1 MNYPHNDFRK
11 DFIMK
16 KVKRIAALTGVILIV
31 SLILLT
37 IISAFVA
44 TEYSYGLIMAS
55 LFSMIVIPLM
65 IQMYIMV
72 YRIFHKRG
80 QDNEVLEDNTEDKED
95 STP

>member
-1 MNYPHNDFRK
+1 
-11 DFIMK
+11 MK

-44 TEYSYGLIMAS
+44 TEYSYGLFMAS

-80 QDNEVLEDNTEDKED
+80 QDNEVPEDNTEDKED